1 MRKMNSV
8 LAVVSA
14 VLLTQVAFAQSYLV
28 TESAPVYP
36 GETTYVYVPV
46 SNTGFGNG
54 FLNDVSV
61 RLLPKDNASAGA
73 VAILDDTYSL
83 GTIENWGDQR
93 TARFKIYVNP
103 GTAEGDYYFNV
114 FVTYRGQQI
123 NSGTP
128 APLETTE
135 LKNQILT
142 IKGTPVVV
150 LLNST
155 LGVVSPMSQNNETLV
170 FKNTGTGTVQ
180 NAVAE
185 LSLAGTNA
193 ANTNSMFSILG
204 GGTKFSLGNLKPGDE
219 ADITFDLAVDITASP
234 GVYNL
239 PVKITGLNYSSDN
252 FAGLVVAG
260 TTDFELS
267 YQETVGSLSLNV
279 ANVGVNPASAVTVSL
294 PQQDNF
300 NVIGSSSAVLGSLNP
315 GDYTSAIFQ
324 LEKRQGAGNSLD
336 VLIQYTDTSG
346 IRRAIT
352 KNLAVELSSAGARTG
367 TGQLSSAGA
376 QTGMG
381 HMGSSNNTFYTTWL
395 PIVAIIVLLLVAYS
409 QRKKIKIYLRKGNK

>member
-1 MRKMNSV
+1 MKKISLV
-8 LAVVSA
+8 LAVVSV
-14 VLLTQVAFAQSYLV
+14 VLLTQVALAQSNYLV
-28 TESAPVYP
+28 TEDAPVYP

-73 VAILDDTYSL
+73 VTILDDTYSL

-93 TARFKIYVNP
+93 TARFKIHVNP
-103 GTAEGDYYFNV
+103 GAAEGDYYFNV
-114 FVTYRGQQI
+114 FVTYRGQEI

-128 APLETTE
+128 APLESTE
-135 LKNQILT
+135 LKDQILT

-155 LGVVSPMSQNNETLV
+155 LGIVSPMSENNETLV

-185 LSLAGTNA
+185 LSLAGANP
-193 ANTNSMFSILG
+193 NTNSVFSILG
-204 GGTKFSLGNLKPGDE
+204 GGTKFSLGDLKPGDE
-219 ADITFDLAVDITASP
+219 ADITFDLAVDITATP

-239 PVKITGLNYSSDN
+239 PVKITGMNNYSSDN

-267 YQETVGSLSLNV
+267 YQETMGSLSLNV

-300 NVIGSSSAVLGSLNP
+300 NVVGSSSSVLGSLNP

-324 LEKRQGAGNSLD
+324 IQHKLRAG
-336 VLIQYTDTSG
+336 Y
-346 IRRAIT
+346 R
-352 KNLAVELSSAGARTG
+352 
-367 TGQLSSAGA
+367 
-376 QTGMG
+376 
-381 HMGSSNNTFYTTWL
+381 GSRSTLYTTWL
-395 PIVAIIVLLLVAYS
+395 PVIVIIVLLLIAYT
-409 QRKKIKIYLRKGNK
+409 QRRRIKTYLRKGNK